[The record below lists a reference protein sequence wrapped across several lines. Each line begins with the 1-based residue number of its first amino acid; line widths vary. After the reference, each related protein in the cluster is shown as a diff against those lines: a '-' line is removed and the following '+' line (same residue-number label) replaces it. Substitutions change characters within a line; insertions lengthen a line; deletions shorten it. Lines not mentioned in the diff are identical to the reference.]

1 MRRVVPFLVALGLVA
16 LVVVPYVALGG
27 GSFEPTPVA
36 DPCAPRSYPEAE
48 GLGETV
54 ERIALTAV
62 DGVACRLG
70 VSREDLVLALRSE
83 DAFDAFAR
91 KNGIERSQAE
101 AAIHDGLVEAVDKAE
116 ADGTLPGLVAPLV
129 RKAAENVPPWL
140 LLETLERL
148 GGFLPG

>member
-1 MRRVVPFLVALGLVA
+1 VALGLVA
-16 LVVVPYVALGG
+16 AVVVPYAALGG

-36 DPCAPRSYPEAE
+36 DPCSPRSYPEAD
-48 GLGETV
+48 GLGETI

-83 DAFDAFAR
+83 DAFNAFTQ
-91 KNGIERSQAE
+91 KNGIERADAE
-101 AAIHDGLVEAVDKAE
+101 AAIRDGLTEAIDKAE
-116 ADGTLPGLVAPLV
+116 KDGTLPGLVAPLV
-129 RKAAENVPPWL
+129 RKAAETVPPWL
-140 LLETLERL
+140 LLSTLERL

>member
-1 MRRVVPFLVALGLVA
+1 VRRFAPVLAAIGLVA
-16 LVVVPYVALGG
+16 AVVIPYIALGG

-36 DPCAPRSYPEAE
+36 DPCRPRAQSEAE
-48 GLGETV
+48 GLGETI

-62 DGVACRLG
+62 DNVACQLG

-83 DAFDAFAR
+83 DAFDAFTNE
-91 KNGIERSQAE
+91 NGIERSEAE
-101 AAIHDGLVEAVDKAE
+101 SAIHDGLVDAVDEAE

-129 RKAAENVPPWL
+129 RRAAEEVPPWL